1 MLDQMRIT
9 FRYDDFP
16 NMLFHVVE
24 RHCDEDD
31 SPAKEEQHFAIDEN
45 AVNDMKI
52 ENNDNDEK
60 ELPTLSGDLIEDINR
75 ARGEGFLVDDENEL
89 LVENAPTNNSNDEEC
104 ACGN

>member
-1 MLDQMRIT
+1 ML
-9 FRYDDFP
+9 
-16 NMLFHVVE
+16 LHSVE
-24 RHCDEDD
+24 RHCNADE
-31 SPAKEEQHFAIDEN
+31 SPANEEHFFVRDEST
-45 AVNDMKI
+45 VNDIKI
-52 ENNDNDEK
+52 DNNDNDER